1 LLIRAADDG
10 QGGTDLRLICETTG
24 LVCDVKTHSE
34 QVDSRKVCFE
44 PARKRQAL
52 TRLSPHERA
61 ALGLRQTMSD
71 LECASHHLDM
81 VVFAVDEHVAG
92 VDADIEKLKQDIAE
106 LLARVTQCQQKVYAD
121 WHERQPHLDSSE
133 LRQHPPQPLNGV
145 SRSS

>member
-1 LLIRAADDG
+1 MCLEHTLPLSEKSMDFHMKRKVPPPSMRGPSLLIRAADDG

-81 VVFAVDEHVAG
+81 VAFAGDEHVA
-92 VDADIEKLKQDIAE
+92 
-106 LLARVTQCQQKVYAD
+106 
-121 WHERQPHLDSSE
+121 
-133 LRQHPPQPLNGV
+133 
-145 SRSS
+145 